1 MRSAAIL
8 AGGRA
13 SRFGGQDKGALVVD
27 GRTILVRQIAELSR
41 ITADILVVGGTGAR
55 HRAAGIASTRHIA
68 DLVPGC
74 GPLGGVHAALTEAR
88 GDAVFIVA
96 CDMPWV
102 DAPFVSYLLDLTC
115 DADAV
120 VPRVEAGALDSSG
133 TSGCHPLCAAYTR
146 ACLDPIARRLADRRL
161 KMTDLFA
168 DVRTRFVTAGE
179 IERFGDSRRL
189 LANVNTPAEYAGF
202 QGHKL

>member
-8 AGGRA
+8 SGGRA
-13 SRFGGQDKGALVVD
+13 SRFGGQDKGALIVD
-27 GRTILVRQIAELSR
+27 GRTILARQIAELSR
-41 ITADILVVGGTGAR
+41 ITADILLVGGTGAR
-55 HRAAGIASTRHIA
+55 DHASAITSVRHIA

-74 GPLGGVHAALTEAR
+74 GPLGGLHAALTEAR
-88 GDAVFIVA
+88 GDAVWVVA

-102 DAPFVSYLLDLTC
+102 DATFGEYLLDLTC

-120 VPRVEAGALDSSG
+120 VPRYGPSG
-133 TSGCHPLCAAYTR
+133 PDTGGMSGVHPLCAAYTR
-146 ACLDPIARRLADRRL
+146 ACLDPIARRLADRHL

-168 DVRTRFVTAGE
+168 DVRTRFVTSDE
-179 IERFGDSRRL
+179 IERFGDGRRL